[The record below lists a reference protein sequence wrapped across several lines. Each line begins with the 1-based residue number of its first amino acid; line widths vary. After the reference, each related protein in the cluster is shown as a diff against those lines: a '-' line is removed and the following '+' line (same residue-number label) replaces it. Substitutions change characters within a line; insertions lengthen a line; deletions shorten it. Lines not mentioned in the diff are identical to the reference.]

1 MKISIRKISVAALAA
16 IVLLPIFTAPSAQA
30 DTFTFQSSPLTNINP
45 ASPKINGGFATFPK
59 GVGLYIQQCIAPVGT
74 ARPALCSDTV
84 QVWVSDSGEMG
95 AIKSTAPISI
105 ELTPTIIGGAA
116 TADCTKV
123 QCGLFF
129 RRDRSGGATDF
140 SHDKFLPVTFAA
152 GSAAPVLPADSV
164 VVALNGV
171 TLTRNV
177 PTTLGYRALAKI
189 TTTSTSGLPA
199 TITSLTPECSFSD
212 GVLVA
217 LKGDGQCA
225 IQVTTPGNATVAP
238 SRANYP
244 FILTPGDQEISKVR
258 SSTQVKKIVSLPSET
273 SFGAPITYTSGN
285 KNCLIKA
292 NTLQM
297 AKRGTCVISATAPEQ
312 TGLWKA
318 LAISL
323 RIRAK

>member
-84 QVWVSDSGEMG
+84 QLWVSDSGEMG

-152 GSAAPVLPADSV
+152 GSAAPALPADSV

-177 PTTLGYRALAKI
+177 PTTLGYRALAKVA
-189 TTTSTSGLPA
+189 TTSTSGLPV

-212 GVLVA
+212 GQITA
-217 LKGDGQCA
+217 LKGVGLCA
-225 IQVTTPGNATVAP
+225 LDVRTAGSATYAA

-244 FILTPGDQEISKVR
+244 FILALGAQVLVPVNTSVKSKKVV
-258 SSTQVKKIVSLPSET
+258 QLPSET
-273 SFGAPITYTSGN
+273 TFGAAVTYKSGN

-297 AKRGTCVISATAPEQ
+297 AKKGTCAIKATAPAQE
-312 TGLWKA
+312 GLWKA
-318 LAISL
+318 LSMTL
-323 RIRAK
+323 NFKAK